1 MVEQAEWGANSGTE
15 EASMA
20 ITMASEDTEGS
31 ESAPSHH
38 YEGGSTQSV
47 SANTTKCPSRTNS
60 GKL

>member
-38 YEGGSTQSV
+38 YEGGSTQS
-47 SANTTKCPSRTNS
+47 KC
-60 GKL
+60 